1 MLAAYRASGPC
12 PILVTAPALSRAI
25 SAMCTAPSPTSVPAC
40 SLSDAHFDVL
50 FAYGLAPLFW
60 TASIVRSDETAPL
73 SAASGRQDTC
83 AWPPVDGPAS
93 VQAALQSQQA
103 GDACHGNMQ
112 VMSGGTYHPCML
124 LRGPAVV

>member
-1 MLAAYRASGPC
+1 M
-12 PILVTAPALSRAI
+12 LSRAI

-50 FAYGLAPLFW
+50 MAYGLAPLFW
-60 TASIVRSDETAPL
+60 MACIVRSDETAPL
-73 SAASGRQDTC
+73 SARY

-112 VMSGGTYHPCML
+112 VMSGGAYHPCML
-124 LRGPAVV
+124 LRGPAIV